1 MFSMFNKIL
10 SIIDNLYHSLYRRLI
25 PKKSYENEITRRF
38 HFVYYFNHSRTWNN
52 TYWLGKNVQKCPL
65 DLWIY
70 QEIIYNLKP
79 DKIIECGT
87 YKGGSAFYLASLCD
101 LINTGKIITI
111 DIVEDEERPQ
121 HERIQYLIG
130 SSTSDEILNQVKME
144 IEEGE
149 KVLVILDSN
158 HTKNHV
164 LNELQIYSSIV
175 SIGSYIII
183 EDTNLDSILKKRKN
197 KWAGPMEAV
206 NEFLKGNRDFI
217 IDKDKEKL
225 FMTFNPNGYLKKV
238 M

>member
-1 MFSMFNKIL
+1 MFNKIL
-10 SIIDNLYHSLYRRLI
+10 SIIDNFYHTLYRRLI
-25 PKKSYENEITRRF
+25 LKKSYEKEITRRF
-38 HFVYYFNHSRTWNN
+38 HIVYYLNSLRTWNN
-52 TYWLGKNVQKCPL
+52 TYWLGKKVQKCPL

-70 QEIIYNLKP
+70 QEIIYKLKP

-111 DIVEDEERPQ
+111 DIVEDEGRPQ

-130 SSTSDEILNQVKME
+130 SSTSDEILTQVKME

-164 LNELQIYSSIV
+164 LNELKIYSSIV

-183 EDTNLDSILKKRKN
+183 EDTNLDSIFKKRKN
-197 KWAGPMEAV
+197 KWAGPWEAV
-206 NEFLKGNRDFI
+206 NEFLKENRDFI

-225 FMTFNPNGYLKKV
+225 FMTFNPNGYLKKI